1 MRALAQRAADLK
13 KFADAWAPLYPT
25 LSPEQKRR
33 MAALTIFV
41 IREMRDGLEQ
51 RRLQSEEEDEG

>member
-1 MRALAQRAADLK
+1 
-13 KFADAWAPLYPT
+13 
-25 LSPEQKRR
+25 

-51 RRLQSEEEDEG
+51 RRLQSEEDDDEG